1 MATISNMYDILNRE
15 PYTFHI
21 HKEACQRKID
31 KIVVNVGGDKRRL
44 NSAEKELV
52 KAYIIQLP
60 CFLEARIQRVLN
72 LGQQQL
78 LISQNNQLF
87 FLVNFV

>member
-52 KAYIIQLP
+52 SSVECVIDTKIKRDHLKRHLQ
-60 CFLEARIQRVLN
+60 F
-72 LGQQQL
+72 G
-78 LISQNNQLF
+78 
-87 FLVNFV
+87 

>member
-31 KIVVNVGGDKRRL
+31 KIMANVGGDKKRL
-44 NSAEKELV
+44 NKSEKALKSSVECV
-52 KAYIIQLP
+52 IDTKIQ
-60 CFLEARIQRVLN
+60 ARRPESHLQFGIVRESHAPSDYVRRR
-72 LGQQQL
+72 
-78 LISQNNQLF
+78 
-87 FLVNFV
+87 

>member
-44 NSAEKELV
+44 NNAEKELESSV
-52 KAYIIQLP
+52 Q
-60 CFLEARIQRVLN
+60 
-72 LGQQQL
+72 
-78 LISQNNQLF
+78 
-87 FLVNFV
+87 